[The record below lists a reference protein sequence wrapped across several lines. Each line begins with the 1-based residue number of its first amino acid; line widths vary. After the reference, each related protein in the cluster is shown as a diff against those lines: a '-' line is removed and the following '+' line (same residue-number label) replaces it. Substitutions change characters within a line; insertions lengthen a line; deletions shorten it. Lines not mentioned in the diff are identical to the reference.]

1 MKIPIRM
8 FLCCIVLMIISACA
22 NIENDNPKK
31 NIEESEVE
39 KNKIVTALDPD
50 KLTINGVKVG
60 MTFTELM
67 DRIPENS
74 EVTLEDFNG
83 YNYHFH
89 FDDNQWTFYENGTLD
104 FILIGK
110 KGEGLDNLLKVG
122 DSKELIEAT
131 LGEPELENSGG
142 YIYEYSNF
150 EIHIYLEEGLID
162 TIRMILRNIEASPL
176 EGERIAL
183 VKFYEDKIKVEV
195 DERKNDPM
203 YPMTAAKALSILKN
217 AYPEYTLTGGG
228 EISYEAFNEVKGKD
242 EPAYLYTFT
251 SNETG
256 DPYVGWVFADG
267 AYKLRFAGWE

>member
-1 MKIPIRM
+1 MKIPIRIY
-8 FLCCIVLMIISACA
+8 LCCFVLMIISACA
-22 NIENDNPKK
+22 DIDNDKNQK
-31 NIEESEVE
+31 NIEESKIE
-39 KNKIVTALDPD
+39 KNEVVTAVNPD
-50 KLTINGVKVG
+50 KLTMNGVIVG

-83 YNYHFH
+83 DNYHFH

-122 DSKELIEAT
+122 DSKELIEST
-131 LGEPELENSGG
+131 LGETKFKNNGV
-142 YIYEYSNF
+142 YVYEYSNF
-150 EIHIYLEEGLID
+150 DIHIYVEEEVID
-162 TIRMILRNIEASPL
+162 TIRMILRNL
-176 EGERIAL
+176 EIYPPDGDRIAL
-183 VKFYEDKIKVEV
+183 AKFYEEKIKAEV
-195 DERKNDPM
+195 DERKNNPM

-242 EPAYLYTFT
+242 EPAYLYSFT

-267 AYKLRFAGWE
+267 AYKLRFAGGE